1 MKTFRE
7 YLEGRE
13 VNESFLRNAARAG
26 ATALGLG
33 LGLAGGQAKAEDWKS
48 PESFKPNN
56 TAAEDWKSF
65 RSPESFKP
73 NDTPQHH
80 RELLDS
86 IFARDEAREAAKTP
100 YEKLMDRV
108 RKAREERGET
118 PKIDINKLNKYVG
131 EDTPY
136 KDTFEK
142 LKRFYQKVPD
152 DGQRD
157 PRAPRPDPEVEKI
170 MKEVEAQQAKEAEE
184 KRQKFLQSMKAAEI
198 FTK

>member
-7 YLEGRE
+7 YLEGKE
-13 VNESFLRNAARAG
+13 VNENFLRKAALAG
-26 ATALGLG
+26 ATALGL
-33 LGLAGGQAKAEDWKS
+33 AGGPAKAEDWKS

-73 NDTPQHH
+73 NDTPQHR

-108 RKAREERGET
+108 REARAKRGET

-131 EDTPY
+131 EDTPVPD
-136 KDTFEK
+136 KFANIR
-142 LKRFYQKVPD
+142 RFYQNTPD
-152 DGQRD
+152 DGKRD
-157 PRAPRPDPEVEKI
+157 PRAPRPDPEVEEI
-170 MKEVEAQQAKEAEE
+170 MKQVEAQKAKEAEE
-184 KRQKFLQSMKAAEI
+184 KRQKFLQSMKAAER

>member
-13 VNESFLRNAARAG
+13 VNESFLRNAALAG
-26 ATALGLG
+26 AAA
-33 LGLAGGQAKAEDWKS
+33 LGLAGGPAKAEDWKS

-86 IFARDEAREAAKTP
+86 LFARDEERQKNMTP
-100 YEKLMDRV
+100 HEKLMDRV
-108 RKAREERGET
+108 REARAKRGET

-131 EDTPY
+131 NTP
-136 KDTFEK
+136 KDDKYAHARWFT
-142 LKRFYQKVPD
+142 QNTHDD

-157 PRAPRPDPEVEKI
+157 PRAPRPDPEVEEI
-170 MKEVEAQQAKEAEE
+170 MKQVEAEKQAERAKFLKSMEYAKERFA
-184 KRQKFLQSMKAAEI
+184 K
-198 FTK
+198 

>member
-7 YLEGRE
+7 YLEGKE
-13 VNESFLRNAARAG
+13 VNESFLRKAALAG
-26 ATALGLG
+26 AGALGMMG
-33 LGLAGGQAKAEDWKS
+33 IGGQAKAEDWKS

-108 RKAREERGET
+108 REARAKRGET
-118 PKIDINKLNKYVG
+118 PKININKLNKYVG

-157 PRAPRPDPEVEKI
+157 PRAPRPDPEVEEI
-170 MKEVEAQQAKEAEE
+170 MKQVEAQQAKQKAEE
-184 KRQKFLQSMKAAEI
+184 REKFLQSMEKAKI
-198 FTK
+198 FAR

>member
-1 MKTFRE
+1 MKDKTPPMTAKQ
-7 YLEGRE
+7 LEAMMDQ
-13 VNESFLRNAARAG
+13 LNAD
-26 ATALGLG
+26 
-33 LGLAGGQAKAEDWKS
+33 QK
-48 PESFKPNN
+48 
-56 TAAEDWKSF
+56 
-65 RSPESFKP
+65 
-73 NDTPQHH
+73 
-80 RELLDS
+80 
-86 IFARDEAREAAKTP
+86 AREDKMTP
-100 YEKLMDRV
+100 HEKLMARV

-170 MKEVEAQQAKEAEE
+170 MKEVEAQKAKEKEE
-184 KRQKFLQSMKAAEI
+184 ERAKFLQSMEKAKRFAR
-198 FTK
+198 

>member
-13 VNESFLRNAARAG
+13 VNESFLRKAALAG
-26 ATALGLG
+26 AGALGMMG
-33 LGLAGGQAKAEDWKS
+33 IGGQAKAEDWKS

-86 IFARDEAREAAKTP
+86 LFARDEAREAAKTP

-131 EDTPY
+131 DTPVPD
-136 KDTFEK
+136 KFANIR
-142 LKRFYQKVPD
+142 RFYQNTPD

-170 MKEVEAQQAKEAEE
+170 MKEVEAQQAKEKEE
-184 KRQKFLQSMKAAEI
+184 ERAKFLQSMEKGKRFAR
-198 FTK
+198 

>member
-13 VNESFLRNAARAG
+13 VNESFFRNAALAG

-86 IFARDEAREAAKTP
+86 IFDRDEAREAAKTP
-100 YEKLMDRV
+100 YEKLMDKV
-108 RKAREERGET
+108 RKARKERGET

-131 EDTPY
+131 DTPD
-136 KDTFEK
+136 KFEK

-157 PRAPRPDPEVEKI
+157 PRSPRPDPEVEKI
-170 MKEVEAQQAKEAEE
+170 MKEVEAQEAKKKEEERAE
-184 KRQKFLQSMKAAEI
+184 FLQSIEKAKRFAR
-198 FTK
+198 

>member
-13 VNESFLRNAARAG
+13 VNESFFRNAALAG

-33 LGLAGGQAKAEDWKS
+33 LGLAGGQAK
-48 PESFKPNN
+48 
-56 TAAEDWKSF
+56 AEDWKSF

-86 IFARDEAREAAKTP
+86 IFDRDEAREAAKTP
-100 YEKLMDRV
+100 YEKLMDKV
-108 RKAREERGET
+108 RKARKERGET

-131 EDTPY
+131 DTPD
-136 KDTFEK
+136 KFEK

-157 PRAPRPDPEVEKI
+157 PRSPRPDPEVEKI
-170 MKEVEAQQAKEAEE
+170 MKEVEAQEAKKKEEERAE
-184 KRQKFLQSMKAAEI
+184 FLQSIEKAKRFAR
-198 FTK
+198 

>member
-7 YLEGRE
+7 YLEGKE
-13 VNESFLRNAARAG
+13 VNESFLRKAALAG
-26 ATALGLG
+26 ATALGL
-33 LGLAGGQAKAEDWKS
+33 AGGPAKAEDWKS

-100 YEKLMDRV
+100 HEKLMDRV
-108 RKAREERGET
+108 REARAKRGET

-170 MKEVEAQQAKEAEE
+170 MKEVEAQKAKEKEE
-184 KRQKFLQSMKAAEI
+184 ERAKFLQSIEKAKRFAR
-198 FTK
+198 

>member
-13 VNESFLRNAARAG
+13 VNESFLRKAALAG
-26 ATALGLG
+26 ATALGLA
-33 LGLAGGQAKAEDWKS
+33 AGPAKAEDWKS

-73 NDTPQHH
+73 NDTPQHR

-100 YEKLMDRV
+100 HEKLIDRV

-152 DGQRD
+152 DGKRD

-170 MKEVEAQQAKEAEE
+170 MKEVEAQEAKKKEEERAE
-184 KRQKFLQSMKAAEI
+184 FLQSMEKAKRFAR
-198 FTK
+198 

>member
-7 YLEGRE
+7 YLEGKE
-13 VNESFLRNAARAG
+13 VNESFLRNAALAG
-26 ATALGLG
+26 ATALGMMG
-33 LGLAGGQAKAEDWKS
+33 IGGQARAET
-48 PESFKPNN
+48 PTTPNQIPVLVN
-56 TAAEDWKSF
+56 RDMPSF
-65 RSPESFKP
+65 RARMK
-73 NDTPQHH
+73 DKTPPMTAKQL
-80 RELLDS
+80 EAMMDQLNADQK
-86 IFARDEAREAAKTP
+86 AREDKMTP
-100 YEKLMDRV
+100 HEKLMARV

-170 MKEVEAQQAKEAEE
+170 MKEVEAQKAKEAEE
-184 KRQKFLQSMKAAEI
+184 KRAKFLKSMKDAER
-198 FTK
+198 FAR